1 MKSTVEQIR
10 ERFDRDVERF
20 ANLETGQTA
29 TMDASLVLDLIAQTV
44 GRTTPHAKAILDVG
58 CGAGNYTLRV
68 LGHLPNLN
76 ATLIDLS
83 APMLERAGAR
93 VGAAT
98 PGQVQTIQG
107 DIRDLDLGKEQF
119 DVIVAAAVLHHLRGT
134 EEWTSVFAKF
144 YECLRPGGSIWI
156 SDLVFHSVS
165 AIQNVMWQRYGEYL
179 TAFKGEEYRDHV
191 YDYVEQEDTPRPL
204 LFQCDLLRRSGFRE
218 VEILHKNAV
227 FAAFC
232 AIKR

>member
-1 MKSTVEQIR
+1 MHGRPIVSSFVSMTKSTVEQIR

-134 EEWTSVFAKF
+134 
-144 YECLRPGGSIWI
+144 
-156 SDLVFHSVS
+156 
-165 AIQNVMWQRYGEYL
+165 
-179 TAFKGEEYRDHV
+179 
-191 YDYVEQEDTPRPL
+191 
-204 LFQCDLLRRSGFRE
+204 
-218 VEILHKNAV
+218 
-227 FAAFC
+227 
-232 AIKR
+232 